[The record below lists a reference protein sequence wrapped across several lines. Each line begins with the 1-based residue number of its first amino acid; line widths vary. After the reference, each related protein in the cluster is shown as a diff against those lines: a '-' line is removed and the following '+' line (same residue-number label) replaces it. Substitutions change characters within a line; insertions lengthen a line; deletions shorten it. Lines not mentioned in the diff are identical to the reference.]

1 MQARHPSRSFRNSV
15 PARLALFALLFAAV
29 VGGVHVLAL
38 DRLLQVRE
46 VSSDVRN
53 QWLDSISV
61 LYNVGRHLSDLRA
74 SEADVV
80 FIPDPTHRER
90 QATELPILTDQVEK
104 AIERYKLLPHGPEED
119 LVFNALLQNWAE
131 HAGHARQLAL
141 LTQKGQGDAAAALY
155 DGAARSS
162 FQAVRDR
169 NRRLV
174 DLSTAKAQR
183 ARNLTAQAFTDAERW
198 ISGLIL
204 GAGVLFAALVV
215 YLWWSVSRPLFEL
228 EGLMRRLAAQDTN
241 FTIRFEG
248 RRDEIG
254 EVARALVV
262 FRRNT
267 IELLDSRKRLSSQ
280 AEILAGSLANE
291 RALATEQRNF
301 ICTISHEFRTPL
313 MAIDGHAQRLI
324 ATRERAKPAEIAGR
338 AEKIRAGVFR
348 MTSLVTSLMDAIELV
363 RGDLRAR
370 MRPFDLKEML
380 ESLARYYDEIGVG
393 GGLQVRIEELPSE
406 VRGDSELL
414 YQAFS
419 NLISNAFKYSPEQGS
434 VSLSAGAN
442 DGIVEIAIEDRGL
455 GIPRGEIDR
464 IRERYYRAS
473 NVGSIPGTGMGLH
486 LVDEVVRQHGG
497 RLEIQSEE
505 GRGTRM
511 AVFLPA
517 DSPGEAAELSHAQ
530 DLVRGG

>member
-1 MQARHPSRSFRNSV
+1 MQPRRPSRSFRNSV
-15 PARLALFALLFAAV
+15 PARLALFALLFAAA

-46 VSSDVRN
+46 ASSDVRN
-53 QWLDSISV
+53 RWLDSISV

-141 LTQKGQGDAAAALY
+141 LTQKGQGDAAVALY
-155 DGAARSS
+155 EGAARSS

-174 DLSTAKAQR
+174 DLSTAKAQC

-204 GAGVLFAALVV
+204 GAGILFAALVV

-254 EVARALVV
+254 EVARALGPVGNH
-262 FRRNT
+262 REAMTAAARW
-267 IELLDSRKRLSSQ
+267 I
-280 AEILAGSLANE
+280 
-291 RALATEQRNF
+291 
-301 ICTISHEFRTPL
+301 
-313 MAIDGHAQRLI
+313 MA
-324 ATRERAKPAEIAGR
+324 AK
-338 AEKIRAGVFR
+338 
-348 MTSLVTSLMDAIELV
+348 L
-363 RGDLRAR
+363 
-370 MRPFDLKEML
+370 
-380 ESLARYYDEIGVG
+380 
-393 GGLQVRIEELPSE
+393 
-406 VRGDSELL
+406 
-414 YQAFS
+414 
-419 NLISNAFKYSPEQGS
+419 
-434 VSLSAGAN
+434 
-442 DGIVEIAIEDRGL
+442 
-455 GIPRGEIDR
+455 
-464 IRERYYRAS
+464 
-473 NVGSIPGTGMGLH
+473 
-486 LVDEVVRQHGG
+486 
-497 RLEIQSEE
+497 
-505 GRGTRM
+505 
-511 AVFLPA
+511 
-517 DSPGEAAELSHAQ
+517 
-530 DLVRGG
+530 